1 VTRAIA
7 RAARSK
13 ADPASARQS
22 QGVEARGIR
31 HTFSGAR
38 GRVTAIDGV
47 DLVANPGEFVAVLGP
62 SGCGKSTLLYVM
74 AGFIAPSEGDVLL
87 DGLPAGRPG
96 PDRGV
101 VFQDFVLFPWMT
113 VLDNVRY
120 GLREMGYGRKESK
133 EAAGKYLGMVG
144 LEDVGHLYAKELS
157 GGMKQ
162 RVAIART
169 LATEPSVL
177 FMDEPF
183 GALDALTRSLLQDQL
198 NQLWMSTRKTV
209 VLVTHSVEEAI
220 FLADRIYIMS
230 PRPARVREIIPVDLP
245 RPRDRETMLKDPA
258 YALLHEKIWDLLT
271 TRPE

>member
-1 VTRAIA
+1 VTSATTRLAGEET
-7 RAARSK
+7 
-13 ADPASARQS
+13 DPAVDRPA

-47 DLVANPGEFVAVLGP
+47 DLVAEPGEFVAVLGP

-74 AGFIAPSEGDVLL
+74 AGFISPTEGQVLL
-87 DGLPAGRPG
+87 DGRSAGRPG

-120 GLREMGYGRKESK
+120 GLRERGCSRKESK
-133 EAAGKYLGMVG
+133 EAAARYLGMVG
-144 LEDVGHLYAKELS
+144 LEEVGHLYAKELS

-169 LATEPSVL
+169 LATEPRVL

-183 GALDALTRSLLQDQL
+183 GALDALTRALLQDQL
-198 NQLWMSTRKTV
+198 NQLWMATRKTV

-230 PRPARVREIIPVDLP
+230 PRPARVREIVPVDLP
-245 RPRDRETMLKDPA
+245 RPRDRESMLKDPA
-258 YALLHEKIWDLLT
+258 YARLHEHIYGLLT